1 MPPNSPLLGAPFVE
15 MLVTGARPLHSQDTS
30 DSARPAAASMY
41 SAQKTLAIAI
51 SVTLV
56 AMSTALGQIPGAP
69 VLQNAFANPGL
80 AVAANFGGGGG
91 QSLLALAAGWGLGSG
106 RILVSAAAGAQR
118 VNEATR
124 GAYGGRASM
133 TAWTSA
139 GGSLGIAGFAGIGG
153 APRTRANDVM
163 TNPAIFTVPLGLTV
177 GYRRNIGTARGISAY
192 ASPIY
197 RWTRLTADDDG
208 TVSDNNFRFA
218 LGLDFSFNPS
228 LGVTVG
234 GEFGSRSSEG
244 SSTLGA
250 AVSWVPGGRR

>member
-1 MPPNSPLLGAPFVE
+1 
-15 MLVTGARPLHSQDTS
+15 
-30 DSARPAAASMY
+30 MY
-41 SAQKTLAIAI
+41 SAQKTLAIAL
-51 SVTLV
+51 SGTLT
-56 AMSTALGQIPGAP
+56 AISTASGQIPGAP

-91 QSLLALAAGWGLGSG
+91 QSLFALAAGWGLGE
-106 RILVSAAAGAQR
+106 RVLISAAAGAQR
-118 VNEATR
+118 ANDATR

-139 GGSLGIAGFAGIGG
+139 GGSLGAAAFAGIGG
-153 APRTRANDVM
+153 APRTRSDGVM
-163 TNPAIFTVPLGLTV
+163 TNPAIFTIPVGLSV
-177 GYRRNIGTARGISAY
+177 GYRKNLGTTRGISAY
-192 ASPIY
+192 ASPMY
-197 RWTRLTADDDG
+197 RWTRLKTDDDD

-244 SSTLGA
+244 GSSSTLGA
-250 AVSWVPGGRR
+250 AVSWVPGGRG

>member
-1 MPPNSPLLGAPFVE
+1 MSKYHNSLAGTVIGVCAALSGA
-15 MLVTGARPLHSQDTS
+15 S
-30 DSARPAAASMY
+30 
-41 SAQKTLAIAI
+41 
-51 SVTLV
+51 
-56 AMSTALGQIPGAP
+56 GQIPGAP

-91 QSLLALAAGWGLGSG
+91 QSLFALAAGWGLGSG
-106 RILVSAAAGAQR
+106 RIMLSGAAGAQR
-118 VNEATR
+118 SNEATR

-139 GGSLGIAGFAGIGG
+139 GGSLGIAGFIGAGG
-153 APRTRANDVM
+153 APRTRASGVM
-163 TNPAIFTVPLGLTV
+163 TNPAVFTVPAGLTV
-177 GYRRNIGTARGISAY
+177 GYRRHLGTTRGISAY

-197 RWTRLTADDDG
+197 RWTRLSADDGG
-208 TVSDNNFRFA
+208 TVSDNNFQFA
-218 LGLDFSFNPS
+218 VGLDFSFNPS

-234 GEFGSRSSEG
+234 GEFGSGGDDR